1 MELKFYYCE
10 DCDNVVIMLKDSGVP
25 MMCCGQPMIELIPG
39 KMNASLEKH
48 MPVYQVEG
56 NQVVVTIGTT
66 EHTMEENH
74 FVEWVALQTKQTAQR
89 KTLHPGQQPKVSF
102 AICEGDEAE
111 AVYVY
116 CSQHGFWKA
125 E

>member
-39 KMNASLEKH
+39 KVSASLEKH
-48 MPVYQVEG
+48 VPVYQVEG
-56 NQVVVTIGTT
+56 NQVLVTIGTA

-74 FVEWVALQTKQTAQR
+74 FIEWVALQTKHTAQR
-89 KTLHPGQQPKVSF
+89 KALQPGQTPKVSF
-102 AICEGDEAE
+102 AICEGDEVE
-111 AVYVY
+111 AVYAY

-125 E
+125 